1 MKYFGF
7 ICGGSLLD
15 KYNVLTAAHCVTEKD
30 SVTKKDPHW
39 LTVVVGDHKKYEKD
53 PEEVDHEVDYIITH
67 PQYNPGS
74 ELLLDGSVIK
84 SKYLLANS
92 HKNQPAWFG
101 GVGLPLSLGLHT

>member
-1 MKYFGF
+1 MSCKNDDD
-7 ICGGSLLD
+7 CASTCCSTAMNNGSSTCHAVIQGSFCPRALAPKVD
-15 KYNVLTAAHCVTEKD
+15 YSMYV
-30 SVTKKDPHW
+30 
-39 LTVVVGDHKKYEKD
+39 DHK
-53 PEEVDHEVDYIITH
+53 VDYIITH

-92 HKNQPAWFG
+92 HKNQSAWFG